1 MELSIIYLII
11 KHTSSPLPKKMMVHS
26 NRIEEVRMAL
36 GFYKAFMVDNQ
47 GRSGGLAMLW
57 RSSVRGEMVTML
69 AAGFYGILDRAKRRD
84 SWNLFRTLAANI
96 CFPWCVMG
104 DFNDLLSNEDKCGR
118 VEHPFWLMQGFQ
130 EAVGDCGLRD
140 IVLEDYPFT
149 WVKSK
154 SIDSAVEE
162 RLDRGP
168 WLINFPEARLLNLFA
183 SILDHTPIILHTE
196 EEVWI
201 RFRRSFMFEN
211 SWLNE
216 KELEDVV
223 LGGWSFNPNADVIA
237 KLQNCASGLD
247 SWGRILKSRFR
258 EDIDRCKKDLEY
270 WRDKGDSYSVS
281 QLCLCRKLIRTLV
294 SFMLLHLKEEEK
306 KQID

>member
-1 MELSIIYLII
+1 
-11 KHTSSPLPKKMMVHS
+11 
-26 NRIEEVRMAL
+26 
-36 GFYKAFMVDNQ
+36 
-47 GRSGGLAMLW
+47 
-57 RSSVRGEMVTML
+57 ML

-168 WLINFPEARLLNLFA
+168 WLIVIGSRISQKLDCSICLLLSWTILLLFFTLKKKCG
-183 SILDHTPIILHTE
+183 SD
-196 EEVWI
+196 
-201 RFRRSFMFEN
+201 
-211 SWLNE
+211 
-216 KELEDVV
+216 LED
-223 LGGWSFNPNADVIA
+223 LS
-237 KLQNCASGLD
+237 C
-247 SWGRILKSRFR
+247 LKTV
-258 EDIDRCKKDLEY
+258 
-270 WRDKGDSYSVS
+270 G
-281 QLCLCRKLIRTLV
+281 
-294 SFMLLHLKEEEK
+294 
-306 KQID
+306 